1 MGGDHPRNL
10 RPPGSRGGPHLA
22 LITKE
27 ILPPETV
34 RIRGFANRLCRRTA
48 LEPDP
53 SVSFWCLR
61 RLLLG
66 WLTLRRLVQV
76 LYATH
81 QQLWPYFESGGEL
94 ADRGRVR
101 SSASRLELRDRIP
114 RHPTPLGQL
123 LLAHHSPLP
132 YAPQTRNVHAPYP
145 QNTAKNLHKT
155 YNNVTLTKYSL

>member
-76 LYATH
+76 LYATP
-81 QQLWPYFESGGEL
+81 LLSANSSWLITAPCRMRRK
-94 ADRGRVR
+94 RGR
-101 SSASRLELRDRIP
+101 SMLCASKTLQRACIKPTTMLRYLSIACRRI
-114 RHPTPLGQL
+114 
-123 LLAHHSPLP
+123 
-132 YAPQTRNVHAPYP
+132 
-145 QNTAKNLHKT
+145 
-155 YNNVTLTKYSL
+155 